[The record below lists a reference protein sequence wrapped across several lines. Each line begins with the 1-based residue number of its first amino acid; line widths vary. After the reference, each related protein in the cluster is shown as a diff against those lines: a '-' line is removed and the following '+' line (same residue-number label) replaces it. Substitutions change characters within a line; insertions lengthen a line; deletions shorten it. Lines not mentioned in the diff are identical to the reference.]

1 MKITHLVELSKDSPL
16 GKILD
21 KFSNDVPTSG
31 ISDKIGNAFSNVF
44 KPDTTEKPTDA
55 STKSTDTSPKP
66 ITKST
71 STGSGNVLADVEAE
85 MDRQGIKDPFVRKAI
100 LAKTGQEAGS
110 KYGITEI
117 PFKGTSNKRIKEKLP
132 QLSSLSDEELTALK
146 QDTEAFFN
154 RAYGYKGNTLGNND
168 PGDGFKYRGRGLTGL
183 TGKVNYQ
190 RADDALGLK
199 GALVKNPDLLLDPEI
214 DRRASVWYYKAA
226 GADKV
231 QFANQDD
238 ANKWAIH
245 KAGGNLYAPGT
256 QLGNIALAD
265 LNTRTAGIIAGTGV
279 AVVAGPTL
287 LSKAKDVISNIKG
300 SANTAIDTAKK
311 TATRSIAGA
320 ALAGIGG
327 SSGGSSSG
335 GYRTSPTPTEE
346 EVTLIINGKRR
357 KFKNK
362 REAKIAMEI
371 ARSQGADVRYG

>member
-16 GKILD
+16 GKMLD
-21 KFSNDVPTSG
+21 KFSNDIPTSG

-110 KYGITEI
+110 KYGTTEI

-154 RAYGYKGNTLGNND
+154 RAYGYKGNTLGNNE

-214 DRRASVWYYKAA
+214 DRRASVWYYKSA

-265 LNTRTAGIIAGTGV
+265 LNTRTAGIVAGTGV
-279 AVVAGPTL
+279 AVLAGPPL
-287 LSKAKDVISNIKG
+287 LSKAKDVISNIK
-300 SANTAIDTAKK
+300 SNANTAIDTAKK